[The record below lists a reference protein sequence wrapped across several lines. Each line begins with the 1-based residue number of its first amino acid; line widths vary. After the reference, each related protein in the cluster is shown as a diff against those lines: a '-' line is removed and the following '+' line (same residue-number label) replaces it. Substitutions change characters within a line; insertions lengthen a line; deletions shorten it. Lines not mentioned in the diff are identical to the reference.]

1 MNDLGY
7 LYRQGRGVARDF
19 DQALHWFRL
28 AAEQSYSYAE
38 FNLGQMYEHGWG
50 VERDLSEAVN
60 WYRRAAAHKHEWA
73 DRRLKDL
80 GVAR

>member
-1 MNDLGY
+1 M
-7 LYRQGRGVARDF
+7 
-19 DQALHWFRL
+19 H
-28 AAEQSYSYAE
+28 
-38 FNLGQMYEHGWG
+38 EHGWG

-80 GVAR
+80 GVARALEV